1 MMAKPVALLLSSI
14 LSVALARADDVPDRE
29 LTYPD
34 ALVALAP
41 TAGASPENAGLATF
55 AVLVDKTA
63 RLLKIYRFESDLP
76 HLVFEVPAD
85 LGKSDGEKAKTN
97 DHKTPTGLYFLTR
110 KKTRVPFGTYGR
122 MAFET
127 DYPNFFD
134 RLAGK
139 TGSGI
144 WLHAVPDSVPLTRG
158 SRGCVV
164 VRNEAIVELEK
175 FIHPG
180 QTPILIL
187 DEIRSVSAE
196 AYRTQKSA
204 LEKEL
209 EAWRAAW
216 EGKDVEAYMKYYA
229 AEFRESGMNRARWR
243 KHKEELAK
251 KYTDVKITLG
261 TPVIVRNKEQLLI
274 RFRQKYAS
282 PQHQDYG
289 EKTISARLEPGGQL
303 AILSENWVRR
313 EEPGAIAVSGGSR
326 ENPSLLLQSAK
337 EQP

>member
-1 MMAKPVALLLSSI
+1 MKSISIALLLSI
-14 LSVALARADDVPDRE
+14 VAAIPGWADDIPNRE

-34 ALVALAP
+34 SLLALAP
-41 TAGASPENAGLATF
+41 AAGTKPENEGLATY

-85 LGKSDGEKAKTN
+85 LGKNGGDKAKTN
-97 DHKTPTGLYFLTR
+97 DQKTPTGLYFLTK
-110 KKTRVPFGTYGR
+110 KKTQVPFGLYGR

-164 VRNEAIVELEK
+164 VRNEAIVEVEK

-187 DEIRSVSAE
+187 DEIRNVSAE
-196 AYRTQKSA
+196 AYRTQKTA

-216 EGKDVEAYMKYYA
+216 ESKELDAYMKFYA
-229 AEFRESGMNRARWR
+229 DDFKESGMNRARWR
-243 KHKEELAK
+243 KHKEGLAK

-274 RFRQKYAS
+274 RFHQRYTSK
-282 PQHQDYG
+282 QHQDYG
-289 EKTISARLEPGGQL
+289 EKTISARLDPGGKL
-303 AILSENWVRR
+303 SILSEDWVRKN
-313 EEPGAIAVSGGSR
+313 EPVAIRTSDDSR
-326 ENPSLLLQSAK
+326 ENQIPLQSAA
-337 EQP
+337 ERP